1 MATVGLIMN
10 THTLKKILIANRG
23 EIACRIMRS
32 AKQMGLTTVAV
43 YSDADKHAQHVKM
56 ADEAYHIGPAPSKDS
71 YLVTD
76 KILQVAKNSGADC
89 IHPGYGFLSENSE
102 FAKACEANNIAFIG
116 PLASSIEAMGS
127 KTRAKEI
134 MAEANVPLVPGYYGD
149 NQDHAFLQ
157 SEAEKIGYP
166 VLIKAAF
173 GGGGKGMRVVEQAKD
188 FMSALEGAQRE
199 AIAGFGNDLVLL
211 ERYVNQP
218 RHVEV
223 QVFADNHGNCVYL
236 GDRDCSLQRRHQK
249 VIEEAPA
256 PGLSDTLRKEMGEAA
271 VRCALAI
278 NYRGAGTVEFLLCG
292 DEFFFMEMNTRLQV
306 EHPVTEMVTGVD
318 LVNWQI
324 NIAAGHTL
332 PLTQSDIQLQG
343 HSFEA
348 RIYAEDPSNDFI
360 PCSGVIESLNTP
372 LNSEFVRIDTGIA
385 QGDEISPYYDPMI
398 AKLIVHDD
406 NREQALG
413 RLRQALGEFHLAGFS
428 TNIGFLSNL
437 ANHPTFN
444 QGAPSTHFIAEQ
456 GDSLVAVDSALL
468 QSSELIGAF
477 AYLCSLNNEQAQQ
490 SNGSPWQ
497 QLNGFNLNSPRI
509 IKVPFKDL
517 QLSAIK
523 TSEGFNI
530 THNNTVFNLQGTVIK
545 GVCTVFIDGNKHIAH
560 VSHCND
566 AITVMNKALQINL
579 ELINKHYISSHE
591 SDALPLAAPLNG
603 TVVKHLVNVGSTIS
617 KGDPV
622 VIIEAMKMEYTLN
635 APHDG
640 ILQSYCFGEG
650 ELVSHGALL
659 AIVEDTTQQ
668 EGV

>member
-1 MATVGLIMN
+1 MSTQSLQ
-10 THTLKKILIANRG
+10 KILIANRG
-23 EIACRIMRS
+23 EIACRVMRT

-43 YSDADKHAQHVKM
+43 YSDADKNSQHVKL
-56 ADEAYHIGPAPSKDS
+56 ADEAYHIGAAPSKDS
-71 YLVTD
+71 YLVAD
-76 KILQVAKNSGADC
+76 KIIQVALDAGADC

-116 PLASSIEAMGS
+116 PPASSIEAMGS

-134 MAEANVPLVPGYYGD
+134 MAAANVPLVPGYYGD
-149 NQDHAFLQ
+149 KQDPAFLQ
-157 SEAEKIGYP
+157 AEAEKIGYP

-173 GGGGKGMRVVEQAKD
+173 GGGGKGMRVVEHAKD
-188 FMSALEGAQRE
+188 FISALQGAQRE

-211 ERYVNQP
+211 ERYVNKP

-256 PGLSDTLRKEMGEAA
+256 PGLSDQLRKEMGEAA

-324 NIAAGHTL
+324 NVAAGNPL
-332 PLTQSDIQLQG
+332 PMQQSDIQLQG

-360 PCSGVIESLNTP
+360 PCSGTINGLYIPVQ
-372 LNSEFVRIDTGIA
+372 SEYVRIDTGIM
-385 QGDEISPYYDPMI
+385 QGDEISPFYDPMI

-406 NREQALG
+406 SREQALA
-413 RLRQALGEFHLAGFS
+413 RLSTALEQFHLAGFS
-428 TNIGFLSNL
+428 CNVSFLHTL
-437 ANHPTFN
+437 ANHATFK
-444 QGAPSTHFIAEQ
+444 QGAPDTHFIEEQ
-456 GDSLVAVDSALL
+456 GEALL
-468 QSSELIGAF
+468 NEDQKHHGISQIIAAF
-477 AYLCSLNNEQAQQ
+477 SYLTSLNQQ
-490 SNGSPWQ
+490 SKCSPWDN
-497 QLNGFNLNSPRI
+497 LAGFKLNSATTI
-509 IKVPFKDL
+509 TVPFVEQQITATATTDGY
-517 QLSAIK
+517 IIHVNEVDYT
-523 TSEGFNI
+523 TSGSIDN
-530 THNNTVFNLQGTVIK
+530 TH
-545 GVCTVFIDGNKHIAH
+545 CSVFINGDKHSAH
-560 VSHCND
+560 IDTDDNT
-566 AITVMNKALQINL
+566 ITVMYKALQSRYEIVD
-579 ELINKHYISSHE
+579 KHYVSEHE

-603 TVVKHLVNVGSTIS
+603 TVVKHLVNVGSKIT
-617 KGDPV
+617 KGDEV
-622 VIIEAMKMEYTLN
+622 VIIEAMKMEYTLT

-640 ILQSYCFGEG
+640 VLQSYCFAEG
-650 ELVSHGALL
+650 ALVSHGALL
-659 AIVEDTTQQ
+659 AIVSDESAAD
-668 EGV
+668 E

>member
-10 THTLKKILIANRG
+10 TQRLQKILVANRG
-23 EIACRIMRS
+23 EIACRIMRT

-43 YSDADKHAQHVKM
+43 YSDADKNAQHVQL

-71 YLVTD
+71 YLVID
-76 KILQVAKNSGADC
+76 KILHVAKDAGADC

-102 FAKACEANNIAFIG
+102 FANACEANNIIFIG

-134 MAEANVPLVPGYYGD
+134 MAAANVPLVPGYYGD
-149 NQDHAFLQ
+149 NQNPEFLL

-173 GGGGKGMRVVEQAKD
+173 GGGGKGMRVVEHAKD
-188 FMSALEGAQRE
+188 FIRLLEGAKRE

-271 VRCALAI
+271 VRCAQAI

-324 NIAAGHTL
+324 SIAAGEPL
-332 PLTQSDIQLQG
+332 PLNQADIMLQG

-348 RIYAEDPSNDFI
+348 RIYAEDPVNDFI
-360 PCSGVIESLNTP
+360 PCSGTIEALFTP
-372 LNSEFVRIDTGIA
+372 DNSEFVRIDTGIA
-385 QGDEISPYYDPMI
+385 QGDDISPYYDPMI

-406 NREQALG
+406 NRKQALS
-413 RLRQALGEFHLAGFS
+413 RLQHALEQFHLAGFS
-428 TNIGFLSNL
+428 TNIGFLHNL
-437 ANHPTFN
+437 ACHSTFK

-456 GDSLVAVDSALL
+456 GDSLVGINDTLL
-468 QSSELIGAF
+468 QSSQLIGAF
-477 AYLCSLNNEQAQQ
+477 AYLESLTNPQ
-490 SNGSPWQ
+490 SKIDNSNPWQ
-497 QLNGFNLNSPRI
+497 QLSGFTLNAPRT
-509 IKVPFKDL
+509 IKIPFIDL
-517 QLSAIK
+517 QLNAIK
-523 TSEGFNI
+523 TANGYDI
-530 THNNTVFNLQGTVIK
+530 TYNNLVFSLK
-545 GVCTVFIDGNKHIAH
+545 GIVKANVCTVFINGTKHSAH
-560 VSHCND
+560 VSRQANT
-566 AITVMNKALQINL
+566 ITVMNKSLQTKL
-579 ELINKHYISSHE
+579 ELLDKHYISAHQ
-591 SDALPLAAPLNG
+591 SDAQPLAAPLNG
-603 TVVKHLVNVGSTIS
+603 TVVKHLVTTGASIT

-640 ILQSYCFGEG
+640 ILQSYCFAEG

-659 AIVEDTTQQ
+659 AIVEDTTQK

>member
-1 MATVGLIMN
+1 MSKTVNKLYKHNAIVYKVILFLITASAIVYFFPKGGQFKYDFSQGKPWQYNNLIAPFDFAIEKTPEQIEEEIKRIDVNAKQYFLYDENVVQEVNDDYAIRLSLIQSNDSLSGDDIETMRLLGQSIIASVYDRGFLEPSN
-10 THTLKKILIANRG
+10 SGVILDKTQVIALKKGTQVEDIIYNSLFTSREVSELI
-23 EIACRIMRS
+23 RS
-32 AKQMGLTTVAV
+32 RLGPSPYNYAQSVNLT
-43 YSDADKHAQHVKM
+43 
-56 ADEAYHIGPAPSKDS
+56 I
-71 YLVTD
+71 
-76 KILQVAKNSGADC
+76 
-89 IHPGYGFLSENSE
+89 LSEIIKPNVSFDNE
-102 FAKACEANNIAFIG
+102 F
-116 PLASSIEAMGS
+116 
-127 KTRAKEI
+127 T
-134 MAEANVPLVPGYYGD
+134 
-149 NQDHAFLQ
+149 
-157 SEAEKIGYP
+157 
-166 VLIKAAF
+166 
-173 GGGGKGMRVVEQAKD
+173 
-188 FMSALEGAQRE
+188 
-199 AIAGFGNDLVLL
+199 
-211 ERYVNQP
+211 
-218 RHVEV
+218 
-223 QVFADNHGNCVYL
+223 
-236 GDRDCSLQRRHQK
+236 QK

-324 NIAAGHTL
+324 NIAAGDTL

-372 LNSEFVRIDTGIA
+372 LNSEFVRIDTGIE

-437 ANHPTFN
+437 AHHPTFN

-456 GDSLVAVDSALL
+456 GDSLVAVDGALL
-468 QSSELIGAF
+468 QSSELVGAF

-490 SNGSPWQ
+490 HNGSPWQ
-497 QLNGFNLNSPRI
+497 QLSGFNLNSPRI

-523 TSEGFNI
+523 TPEGFNI
-530 THNNTVFNLQGTVIK
+530 THNNTVFNLQGTCIPM
-545 GVCTVFIDGNKHIAH
+545 A
-560 VSHCND
+560 
-566 AITVMNKALQINL
+566 
-579 ELINKHYISSHE
+579 
-591 SDALPLAAPLNG
+591 
-603 TVVKHLVNVGSTIS
+603 
-617 KGDPV
+617 
-622 VIIEAMKMEYTLN
+622 
-635 APHDG
+635 
-640 ILQSYCFGEG
+640 
-650 ELVSHGALL
+650 
-659 AIVEDTTQQ
+659 
-668 EGV
+668 